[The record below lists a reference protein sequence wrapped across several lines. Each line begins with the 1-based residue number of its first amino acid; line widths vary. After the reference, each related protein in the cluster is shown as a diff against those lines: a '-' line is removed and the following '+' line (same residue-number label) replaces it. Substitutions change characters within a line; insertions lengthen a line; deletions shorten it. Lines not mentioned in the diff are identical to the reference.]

1 MKITYF
7 NKEIKGG
14 LFMNSKAHFFISLL
28 KSAIR
33 IGTAIYTLKT
43 NNINIMVIGW
53 VIAELCGIFEEIFDK
68 R

>member
-1 MKITYF
+1 
-7 NKEIKGG
+7 
-14 LFMNSKAHFFISLL
+14 MNSKTHFFISLL